1 MEGTMT
7 KKINLTVEQAATAL
21 ERAVDRVDGKPRLK
35 GAFVL
40 VDVENDIGVYVDAL
54 AETLK
59 EVQDPVPASLLAALD
74 LPVASSYAV
83 VAAVIRV
90 MMNARIVQTPEEKAA
105 LDRDVALLD
114 FVLSGDTAGRS

>member
-21 ERAVDRVDGKPRLK
+21 ERAVHRVDGKPRLK

-74 LPVASSYAV
+74 LPVGSSYAV

-90 MMNARIVQTPEEKAA
+90 MMNAAIVQTPEEKAA

>member
-1 MEGTMT
+1 MT

-74 LPVASSYAV
+74 LPADSSYAV

-90 MMNARIVQTPEEKAA
+90 MMNAPIVQTPEEKAA

-114 FVLSGDTAGRS
+114 CVLSGDTAGRS